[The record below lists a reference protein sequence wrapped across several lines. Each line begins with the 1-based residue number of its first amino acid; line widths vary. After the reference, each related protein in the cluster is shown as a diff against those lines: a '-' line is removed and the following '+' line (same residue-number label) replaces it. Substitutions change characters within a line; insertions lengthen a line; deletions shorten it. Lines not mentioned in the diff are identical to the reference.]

1 MTDNDESFDSRTIS
15 GAQRGKITAP
25 TKPGSYPYICT
36 FYQYMMSTLIVK

>member
-1 MTDNDESFDSRTIS
+1 VTDNDESFDSRTIS

-36 FYQYMMSTLIVK
+36 FHQYMMSTLIVK